1 MRDLPVRGPGVRDLA
16 LRLPPKGMAPLHAG
30 RPLKRWR
37 YLGVYR
43 PDVMLCVGH
52 ARVAAV
58 PQRWWA
64 VALPDG
70 TLVEGSRGVELS
82 AGRARVRGVLDLT
95 LDAPPGVEVVSP
107 HGRSYIWTSKHA
119 PVRVRG
125 RVSAGGHTFDLDG
138 DDGFVDES
146 AGYHAR

>member
-16 LRLPPKGMAPLHAG
+16 LRLPPERMAPLRAG

-43 PDVMLCVGH
+43 PEVMLCVGH
-52 ARVAAV
+52 ARVAGV

-64 VALPDG
+64 VELPDG
-70 TLVEGSRGVELS
+70 TLLEGSHGVELGT
-82 AGRARVRGVLDLT
+82 GRAIVPGVLDLT

-107 HGRSYIWTSKHA
+107 HGRSYIWTSKRA

-125 RVSAGGHTFDLDG
+125 QVSA
-138 DDGFVDES
+138 
-146 AGYHAR
+146 AGRIFE